1 MIHQHYAGVEKSKMQ
16 EQQNFAT
23 LMITYLQAPTDAT
36 TKAWKAARFESVSDV
51 GARRFMGIIG
61 RKMSSKTLEDLLRAD
76 QFESAARSTVLSKA
90 CSQATMTNA
99 AAGVKVGES
108 EGRWLKNRS

>member
-61 RKMSSKTLEDLLRAD
+61 RKMSSKTLEDLLHAD
-76 QFESAARSTVLSKA
+76 QFESAARSTVLS
-90 CSQATMTNA
+90 QATMTNA
-99 AAGVKVGES
+99 AAGVKVEES

>member
-36 TKAWKAARFESVSDV
+36 TKA
-51 GARRFMGIIG
+51 
-61 RKMSSKTLEDLLRAD
+61 
-76 QFESAARSTVLSKA
+76 
-90 CSQATMTNA
+90 
-99 AAGVKVGES
+99 
-108 EGRWLKNRS
+108 